1 MFLEARFK
9 RGSATKNRLTPFIPL
24 KGDMA
29 TYHRCEYGK
38 GHWPPLRGGRGV
50 IQLEEEL
57 MQENL
62 PLWVKNHAFKSM
74 DKQNKQLKYSAIY
87 FFQQTL
93 M

>member
-1 MFLEARFK
+1 
-9 RGSATKNRLTPFIPL
+9 
-24 KGDMA
+24 
-29 TYHRCEYGK
+29 
-38 GHWPPLRGGRGV
+38 V

-62 PLWVKNHAFKSM
+62 PLWVKNNAFKSM

-93 M
+93 IIDFNPQVGCCFF

>member
-1 MFLEARFK
+1 LAPIE
-9 RGSATKNRLTPFIPL
+9 
-24 KGDMA
+24 
-29 TYHRCEYGK
+29 
-38 GHWPPLRGGRGV
+38 GGRGV

-93 M
+93 NNWDMVLYTFSLP